1 MNSQELTRII
11 KIAAERGFQAMRMNP
26 NSLTGSFDIIKS
38 DLSIFLDGKQN
49 KDYLVFFTN
58 KHDISHGLSVK
69 IKAVDRYF
77 DLLSFW

>member
-1 MNSQELTRII
+1 MDSQEFTRII

-26 NSLTGSFDIIKS
+26 RSLIGSFDIIKS
-38 DLSIFLDGKQN
+38 DLSIYLDAKQD
-49 KDYLVFFTN
+49 KEYIVFFTN
-58 KHDISHGLSVK
+58 KYDMSQGISVK